1 MSFFFRFES
10 SGLRVVLAR
19 DSTGNQNRGFAFVF
33 NSHEELGLLGATEFV
48 EVKIFFWFCFMF
60 FVLVLV
66 LFCFLFVFLLLFVL
80 FRVFL
85 FVLFVFCFVSFCF
98 DLI

>member
-80 FRVFL
+80 FRVFCL
-85 FVLFVFCFVSFCF
+85 SCLSFVLFRFV
-98 DLI
+98 LI